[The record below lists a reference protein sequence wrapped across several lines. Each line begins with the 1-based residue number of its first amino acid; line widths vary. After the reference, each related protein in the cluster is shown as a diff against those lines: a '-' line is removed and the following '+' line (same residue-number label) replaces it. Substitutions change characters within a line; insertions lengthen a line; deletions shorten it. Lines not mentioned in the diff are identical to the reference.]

1 MEVMGEDDAM
11 HVTGYLAAA
20 ERIAYGDADSPD
32 DGELWAP
39 GGLTAENRARWIEG
53 FRSHFEP

>member
-1 MEVMGEDDAM
+1 MEEDDAV
-11 HVTGYLAAA
+11 HVAGYLAAA
-20 ERIAYGDADSPD
+20 ERVADGDADSPD

-39 GGLTAENRARWIEG
+39 ADLTPESRARWIEG